1 VYERGE
7 CRATRAR
14 DGAVAITRRGIGSRT
29 SRAGS
34 VACIDGESVTG
45 IAVRASV
52 LSTKKDSVPGQNPPQ
67 QRQ

>member
-1 VYERGE
+1 VYERGA
-7 CRATRAR
+7 CRATRAG
-14 DGAVAITRRGIGSRT
+14 DGAVAITRRGLGSRT

-34 VACIDGESVTG
+34 VACIDGESRTG

-52 LSTKKDSVPGQNPPQ
+52 LSTKKDSVQGQNPPQ